1 VKLKIDHS
9 DELTDRAGSDTGYI
23 YDGNKDPSKPYEP
36 GKPDN
41 PNDADQAPPNK
52 DPIAVDD
59 KNSGKGGDLIE
70 GNLIKDK
77 DEYNRADY
85 DPDGSQEDLKVV
97 EIKVDTDGDGT
108 LDTVTIGKVT
118 PITDK
123 DGKPIGT
130 LIVHED
136 GTYNFTSDKD
146 FVGKAPVIRY
156 VIVDGEGAKSNEAI
170 LTLEITDKP
179 ATITI
184 ETPARVT
191 EEGLKNG
198 NKDSDGSPD
207 DVSSKLNGKEPIE
220 SHGVI
225 NIRDEDDDLTGSTV
239 QLKNLAKFTSNGKE
253 IEWTQDG
260 AKHTAK
266 IGDKEILIVEL
277 ENGGN
282 VQNVT
287 KNGSGS
293 DAKIGY
299 TVTLKNPVDH
309 PKAGVEDVLDLLG
322 DVIVS
327 NKDEDGELG
336 NANITLV
343 QIDDDSP
350 KATAI
355 EHKIQVQKDTFILSE
370 LKAGFDTNNTHWDK
384 GAPYGDFT
392 SGNIDGDALHEKLSW
407 TGRDGN
413 NKIASY
419 EADEEKEFND
429 AGKDI
434 TKDFGNLFKIGYFI
448 HENNQIF
455 GGKNLFDTS
464 LQLNF
469 TLEING
475 VKQSIGTHYNMV
487 HVETSNKGDNHY
499 DSNDLVMIPNT
510 HQLIS
515 VGGQQYWL
523 DITFVQKGNSRGDV
537 VSEANGYSK
546 EYVEAYNRELA
557 LRAKNSGKEEHDWS
571 EADQLAFLEI
581 QKVYSNDNRDALIKH
596 QRENDIDDDKDGL
609 TDTTAIGID
618 IGHIQDV
625 TATIQTIFGRSQSV
639 AVKYHDLNKDGKF
652 DAIDTNNDGTIDYY
666 DTDHDGIL
674 DAQDADHDGSIDRQ
688 YDKNVI
694 TLPKEL
700 VGVNNYYAELNSN
713 GNIYLRNQDQ
723 NYEFDSKGNYI
734 IAEDTGTNG
743 SVYRDVLYAQTN
755 NRVDLYDINKDGFID
770 AIDTNRDGIIDHKF
784 DDSKILYDYAAALDK
799 EGTQVI
805 DTIENKINEFDIK
818 ARLTPAKP
826 MPKVDNSIVIQDALE
841 VGSDSENVTVEWSQN
856 GDKFVGEKN
865 FSNVNGINYGKFIG
879 KADGSYQFIVS
890 DELSAQIADGKTVAP
905 LKIGFKYTDSD
916 GDSAGQTL
924 TFNFEEHDMKSIGA
938 DGVHMKN
945 GEDSNDFLIGSVYAD
960 ELHGGKGAD
969 ILVGYGAINGTS
981 SNYDKLYGE
990 EGNDILYFDS
1000 NTYIDG
1006 GTGEDTLYLNGYST
1020 DLSGHENTKIDF
1032 SDADISSMIQHIEV
1046 INMVDPTQT
1055 IAKNQVKFA
1064 QELTIS
1070 ADQVLDLSDTDQ
1082 LRIEGD
1088 NQDIVH
1094 LGGFKLTKTEGDYH
1108 QYTAD
1113 NGASVQISV
1122 SIDEHNIY
1130 LF

>member
-1 VKLKIDHS
+1 MKLKIDHS

-184 ETPARVT
+184 ETLARVT

-220 SHGVI
+220 SQGVI

-277 ENGGN
+277 KNGGN

-309 PKAGVEDVLDLLG
+309 PKAGVEDVLNLLG

-327 NKDEDGELG
+327 NKDGKLG

-407 TGRDGN
+407 TGQDGN

-448 HENNQIF
+448 HENNQIS

-487 HVETSNKGDNHY
+487 HAETSNKGDNHY

-523 DITFVQKGNSRGDV
+523 DITFVQKGNSRGNV

-652 DAIDTNNDGTIDYY
+652 DAIDTNNDGIIDYY

-805 DTIENKINEFDIK
+805 DTIENKKNEFDIK

-1032 SDADISSMIQHIEV
+1032 SAISSMIHHIEV
-1046 INMVDPTQT
+1046 IDMVDPTQT

-1082 LRIEGD
+1082 LCIKGD